1 MSTLALTELTNAAK
15 SKTWSYNVNQAS
27 AYGTA
32 NEGISAF
39 LYFLKV
45 NLLTMSGAVVK
56 GSSNGTT
63 AAMDGVDRVT
73 SDPAA
78 LTSGSPLKWIVID
91 MPNMSGG
98 FEWLIS
104 WHATAGSR
112 LQVSPAAG
120 FTGGSTSAIPT
131 ATDSYSSFS
140 PSLSSP
146 TVGNLYNHFCK
157 TSDGKSFIWFC
168 TGGNVIHSFA
178 LALEGVLACETANS
192 LDTTWVG
199 STVNSLTL
207 AFPTTWQCRMSGANA
222 VGIPYGGPFIAATAD
237 KKTAQGDLY
246 IASEFGIS
254 DNTTTPDGIWFQK
267 VFDLYR
273 GGNSLVITGDSAPAG
288 GPRDWL
294 QLGNMVIPWSGA
306 DLTIL

>member
-27 AYGTA
+27 AYGTTS
-32 NEGISAF
+32 EGISAF

-45 NLLTMSGAVVK
+45 NMLTMSGAVVK

-78 LTSGSPLKWIVID
+78 LTAGSPLKWIVID
-91 MPNMSGG
+91 MPSMSGG
-98 FEWLIS
+98 FEWMIS
-104 WHATAGSR
+104 WHTTTNSR
-112 LQVSPAAG
+112 LQVSPANG
-120 FTGGSTSAIPT
+120 FTGGSTSAVPT
-131 ATDSYSSFS
+131 ATDSDS
-140 PSLSSP
+140 PSTANLVSP
-146 TVGNLYNHFCK
+146 TAGTTYNHFCK
-157 TSDGKSFIWFC
+157 TSDGKSFIWFS
-168 TGGNVIHSFA
+168 TGGNVIHSYA
-178 LALEGVLACETANS
+178 MALEGVLACETANS
-192 LDTTWVG
+192 LDTTWQG
-199 STVNSLTL
+199 GAPASLTL
-207 AFPTTWQCRMSGANA
+207 AFPATFKCRMSATNVSA
-222 VGIPYGGPFIAATAD
+222 LPFGGPFIAATAD

-246 IASEFGIS
+246 IANEFGLS
-254 DNTTTPDGIWFQK
+254 DNGTAPDGILFQK
-267 VFDLYR
+267 IFDVYR

-294 QLGNMVIPWSGA
+294 QLGNIVIPWSGA